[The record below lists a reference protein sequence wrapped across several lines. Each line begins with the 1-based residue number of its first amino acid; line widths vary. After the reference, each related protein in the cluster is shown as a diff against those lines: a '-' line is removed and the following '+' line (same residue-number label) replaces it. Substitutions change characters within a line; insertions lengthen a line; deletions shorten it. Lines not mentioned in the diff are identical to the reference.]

1 MIEIFLSLVLK
12 IKVKTLMVSF
22 ATFLLTQTPH
32 SQVAKTPVTP
42 KQAKVAHEE
51 ITKKITKSSVK
62 APVKSTPA
70 PVKQICDIP
79 PEDLPANVDLSKV
92 RATWLDWENQIR
104 AENGLPAYT
113 YNEDLFRT
121 ATIWSETS
129 KQKGYLDHKRPGQSA
144 YYDYKIIEAWFKNL
158 GLEFKNVNRKTF
170 TESIAW
176 EYYSC
181 DESDCTDKLTA
192 AIRKGFNFFISEKGK
207 KYSPHYDAIINPE
220 FTQIGLGIIIDK
232 AAGKY
237 YLTVH
242 YGTEITSSGSACSG

>member
-1 MIEIFLSLVLK
+1 MIKILLSWILQ

-32 SQVAKTPVTP
+32 SQVAKTPITP
-42 KQAKVAHEE
+42 KQTKVAHEE
-51 ITKKITKSSVK
+51 TTKKIVKSVK
-62 APVKSTPA
+62 A

-92 RATWLDWENQIR
+92 RATWLDWENQLR

-129 KQKGYLDHKRPGQSA
+129 KQKGYIDHKRPGQSA
-144 YYDYKIIEAWFKNL
+144 YYDYKIIESWFKNL
-158 GLEFKNVNRKTF
+158 GVEFKNINRKTF

-181 DESDCTDKLTA
+181 NESDCTDKLTA

-242 YGTEITSSGSACSG
+242 YGTEITSSGSDCKG